1 MTRILFNSHLPI
13 SDVYITEYCL
23 ATMHGGL
30 TQRSAKKKHRLIS
43 HSALAP
49 PEYKETEIYIIRETA
64 CNSSTKPA
72 LLELISTS
80 LFLQLI
86 STLREK
92 LAMTM
97 LFHQENVK
105 FIFTTLSNILLASND
120 LFPFNNILSITL
132 RSRSVEMVH
141 MKSRFVVFFLP

>member
-1 MTRILFNSHLPI
+1 MQKKTSPHFSFCFSSIW
-13 SDVYITEYCL
+13 V
-23 ATMHGGL
+23 
-30 TQRSAKKKHRLIS
+30 QRNGNIYYQRL
-43 HSALAP
+43 HVTVP
-49 PEYKETEIYIIRETA
+49 
-64 CNSSTKPA
+64 
-72 LLELISTS
+72 LISTS
-80 LFLQLI
+80 LFHQLI
-86 STLREK
+86 NTLREK

-141 MKSRFVVFFLP
+141 MKSRFVVFFSSLYFKVNCNILLFATKFDFFYLIN